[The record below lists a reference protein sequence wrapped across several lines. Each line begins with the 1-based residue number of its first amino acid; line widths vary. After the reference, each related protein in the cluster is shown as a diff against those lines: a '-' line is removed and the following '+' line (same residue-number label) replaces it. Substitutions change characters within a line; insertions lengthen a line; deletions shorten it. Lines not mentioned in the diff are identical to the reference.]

1 MTASA
6 TTTPVPTFVAV
17 TGRELAPSDRLD
29 QARVLTLPSE
39 VDRRLERFG
48 EMEERLAAAIEA
60 ARHALSSQADDLRRR
75 TARVEA
81 VEERVTALSTWV
93 VGQLRTREEALDGR
107 EADLDGREAV
117 LAAREVAAARRRW
130 FFGRG

>member
-1 MTASA
+1 MTAPA

-17 TGRELAPSDRLD
+17 TGREMAPGDRVD
-29 QARVLTLPSE
+29 QARVLSLPSD
-39 VDRRLERFG
+39 VDRRLERLG

-60 ARHALSSQADDLRRR
+60 ARHALSSQSDDLRRR
-75 TARVEA
+75 AARVEA

-93 VGQLRTREEALDGR
+93 VGQLRAREETLDAR

-117 LAAREVAAARRRW
+117 LTAREAAAGRRRW
-130 FFGRG
+130 FFGRA